1 MGWVGEE
8 CLERKEERM
17 IEPMATSMTTGT
29 SWLLNR
35 VPGTVLLCVLGTYD
49 VILILRT
56 RLKELMQVI
65 TSLEEISS
73 CFLLCSPHVY
83 MASSKAW
90 CPWRSHLACGG
101 EKDSGDGTMAK
112 VVGYKVL
119 LFIDF
124 LGVNVYSVWFLAGL
138 WGPQALIRCSA
149 LLLSLL

>member
-1 MGWVGEE
+1 MGWVGEG
-8 CLERKEERM
+8 CLERKEEKM
-17 IEPMATSMTTGT
+17 MATMATPPTTGA

-83 MASSKAW
+83 TASSKAR

-101 EKDSGDGTMAK
+101 EKDSGDGTIAK

-119 LFIDF
+119 LFIEF
-124 LGVNVYSVWFLAGL
+124 LGVIFGRPLRPSGSHSVL
-138 WGPQALIRCSA
+138 CSA
-149 LLLSLL
+149 SQSPLKW